1 MEEKSD
7 RTEFYVGLFVFFGLV
22 LLGTLILA
30 FGGIGNLF
38 RKAYAL
44 SVKFD
49 NVQSLREGAPVIRG
63 GLSIGYVATVPTL
76 AGFDKVQVP
85 LAIYDEFKIPAGA
98 QFKIDTAGLMG
109 DTFVS
114 VLPPEVASETPS
126 DVAPGEVLSGT
137 TSTGFGELSDETI
150 IVLRKIQEGLDDL
163 NHSLAKVDH
172 DILTSDNIENIKTS
186 IASLNSTAI
195 KFQEQ
200 YINDVNAE
208 NINETLT
215 SLKTTVQMLSEIV
228 ESLPPLIEETTDTVK
243 TIGPSV
249 AEFTTEA
256 KETAESFQSLAKTV
270 EALANDW
277 RESEGALPMLL
288 HDAQVR
294 EDVKAILF
302 NIRKHGVIF
311 YKDSFASSVDGEES
325 ENQRDRDE
333 RSLLKKLK
341 ELNTKRVDQ

>member
-22 LLGTLILA
+22 LLGALILA

-38 RKAYAL
+38 RKTYEL

-76 AGFDKVQVP
+76 VGFDKVQVP
-85 LAIYDEFKIPAGA
+85 LAIYEEFKIPSGA

-114 VLPPEVASETPS
+114 VMPPEVAAETPG
-126 DVAPGEVLSGT
+126 DVAPGDVLSGT

-150 IVLRKIQEGLDDL
+150 VVLRKIQKGLDDL
-163 NHSLAKVDH
+163 NHSLAKVDD
-172 DILTSDNIENIKTS
+172 DILTSDNIKNIKTS

-228 ESLPPLIEETTDTVK
+228 GSLPQLINETTDTVK
-243 TIGPSV
+243 SIGPSV
-249 AEFTTEA
+249 EEFTNEA

-270 EALANDW
+270 EALANDV
-277 RESEGALPMLL
+277 RESEGAIPMLL
-288 HDAQVR
+288 RDPQVR

-311 YKDSFASSVDGEES
+311 YKDSFPPSVDGGELDDQS
-325 ENQRDRDE
+325 DKDR
-333 RSLLKKLK
+333 RGLLKKLK
-341 ELNTKRVDQ
+341 DLNSKKADQ

>member
-30 FGGIGNLF
+30 FGGIGKLF
-38 RKAYAL
+38 RKTYEL

-63 GLSIGYVATVPTL
+63 GLSIGYVSTMPTL
-76 AGFDKVQVP
+76 VGFDKVQVP
-85 LAIYDEFKIPAGA
+85 LAIYDEFKIPTGA
-98 QFKIDTAGLMG
+98 QFKIGTAGLMG
-109 DTFVS
+109 DTFVA
-114 VLPPEVASETPS
+114 VLPPEVPSETPG
-126 DVAPGEVLSGT
+126 DVVPGDALSGT

-150 IVLRKIQEGLDDL
+150 VVLRKIQKGLDDL
-163 NHSLAKVDH
+163 NHSLAKVDD
-172 DILTSDNIENIKTS
+172 DILSSDNIENIKTS

-228 ESLPPLIEETTDTVK
+228 DTLPPLIKETTDTVK
-243 TIGPSV
+243 SIGPSV
-249 AEFTTEA
+249 EDFTNEA
-256 KETAESFQSLAKTV
+256 KETAESFQSLAKSL
-270 EALANDW
+270 EALSNDV
-277 RESEGALPMLL
+277 RDSEGAVPMLL
-288 HDAQVR
+288 HDPQVR
-294 EDVKAILF
+294 EDVKAIIF
-302 NIRKHGVIF
+302 NIRKHGILF
-311 YKDSFASSVDGEES
+311 YKDSFSPSVDGIEPES
-325 ENQRDRDE
+325 ETDRDRRGLFQKMRD
-333 RSLLKKLK
+333 
-341 ELNTKRVDQ
+341 LNSKSTDR